1 MVEQELETIA
11 FTVKDMSIS
20 FPLIGQKEKERKQL
34 LAQLHSIEGSQK
46 EATQPSPML
55 VYTLYQSQQSLYK
68 DMSIPLTSLG
78 QNLQRLA
85 MTHPDHNPFKTSG
98 IFSAIIYP
106 SLLKP
111 EFQTRS

>member
-1 MVEQELETIA
+1 MLATIVS
-11 FTVKDMSIS
+11 TVNDMFVS
-20 FPLIGQKEKERKQL
+20 FPLIGHKEKERKQL
-34 LAQLHSIEGSQK
+34 LTQLQSIKRSQK
-46 EATQPSPML
+46 TVTQPSLML
-55 VYTLYQSQQSLYK
+55 AYTPFQPRQSLYK

-85 MTHPDHNPFKTSG
+85 MIHPDHNPFKTSG